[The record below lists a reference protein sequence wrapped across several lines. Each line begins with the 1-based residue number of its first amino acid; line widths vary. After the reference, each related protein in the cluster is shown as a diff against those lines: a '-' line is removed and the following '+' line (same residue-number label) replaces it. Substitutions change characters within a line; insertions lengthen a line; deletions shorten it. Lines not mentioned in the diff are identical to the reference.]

1 MDDHT
6 KELKRMYAVNKTRSL
21 ELYRKKTACGLSKQL
36 EEELEELGEYLNA
49 FYMHVLWKRTNGEEG
64 TPWPYDP
71 KSEEIEQLVP
81 QVQEDALSSISNTPP
96 ILEEAYPPI
105 TTNLTSENDSGKDE
119 EIIVESPHIPK
130 IEHAHHDVISSTT
143 TLEPTNCT
151 IDSSCDDHAYLP
163 INSNVED
170 AEKIDQLSC
179 SCDEHIIC
187 MNCIDRKCHL
197 LVQFREHALHN
208 TMISIRNEHE
218 SFEEGESSPSG
229 SVDDKFENDQS
240 IGLSDMHV
248 LHDVEIT

>member
-96 ILEEAYPPI
+96 ILEEAYPPL
-105 TTNLTSENDSGKDE
+105 TTVLASENDNVIDE
-119 EIIVESPHIPK
+119 KIIVESPHIPT

-151 IDSSCDDHAYLP
+151 VDSSCDDHVYLP
-163 INSNVED
+163 IDSNVED
-170 AEKIDQLSC
+170 AEKIGQLSC

-208 TMISIRNEHE
+208 TRIAIKNEHE
-218 SFEEGESSPSG
+218 SFEEAESSPSA
-229 SVDDKFENDQS
+229 SVDDKFENNHA
-240 IGLSDMHV
+240 IGLS
-248 LHDVEIT
+248 